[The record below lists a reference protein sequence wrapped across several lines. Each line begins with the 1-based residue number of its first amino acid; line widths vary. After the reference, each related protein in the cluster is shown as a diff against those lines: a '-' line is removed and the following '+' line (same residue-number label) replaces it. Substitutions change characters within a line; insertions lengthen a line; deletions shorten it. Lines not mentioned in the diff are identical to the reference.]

1 LRPSVNQEAPDKAQR
16 RPECVTKS
24 KAVKLPVKLIDLIK
38 GTEGDK
44 PPGEVLLN
52 AYTEYLKLKTL
63 ADVLADMDGK
73 DTGRP
78 VSDVII
84 MHVKEESSKYEK
96 FDESLTELS
105 AMVQGLSIF
114 FKKFGGEP

>member
-1 LRPSVNQEAPDKAQR
+1 MV
-16 RPECVTKS
+16 KS
-24 KAVKLPVKLIDLIK
+24 KAVKIPVELIDLIK

-44 PPGEVLLN
+44 PPGEVLQN

-63 ADVLADMDGK
+63 ADVLADTEGS
-73 DTGRP
+73 GYP